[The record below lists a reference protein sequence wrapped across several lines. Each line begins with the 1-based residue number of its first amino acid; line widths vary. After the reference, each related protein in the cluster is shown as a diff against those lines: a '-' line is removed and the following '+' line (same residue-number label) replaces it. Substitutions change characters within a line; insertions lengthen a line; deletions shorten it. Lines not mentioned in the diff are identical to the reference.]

1 MIFYLSLSTDLC
13 SIKMLQNEMG
23 FFYDGESSKPY
34 QSSIDYFDY
43 YNDSFRA
50 CCFISASNTSISKF
64 QINLKMEQV
73 HRLHNGYGNKSKS
86 NKWYPLIKRYRKFQ
100 LSLSPQQNLLY
111 GFLTYTFIGWLLLC
125 IPLFHKQAVSALDS
139 LFIATSAIST
149 TGLVTVSLF
158 DTYNWFGQFV
168 IMALI
173 QIGGIGYM
181 TFTSFVL
188 LSKKSPLTHW
198 HQRVLGA
205 EFTMPKGFEIKDFL
219 KSVIIF
225 TILIEAIGALFLY
238 IAFTRADIEPNFAV
252 WSSIFHSVSA
262 FCTAGFGLY
271 NDSFEQFADNT
282 FINVIL
288 SVLSICGSLGFI
300 VVTDFWNRISG
311 KTKEVTFTTKTIFA
325 VIFLLLTV
333 GTLMI
338 YFFEPSI
345 DHLVENKWMA
355 SFFQS
360 MTALTTVGFN
370 TVPLGSFS
378 LGVMLVLIFL
388 MYVGASPSG
397 TGGGM
402 KSTTLTAL
410 IAIMWNRIRNNKQVT
425 FFGKVIPLERLYVA
439 TSVFI
444 LYASVI
450 FISTFLLA
458 MTEDL
463 PLDKILFETTSAIG
477 TVGLST
483 GITGYLTPWGKL
495 TLIFVMFVGRL
506 GVLTFG
512 IAILA
517 RRKGI
522 STTADEGDLAV

>member
-1 MIFYLSLSTDLC
+1 MI
-13 SIKMLQNEMG
+13 
-23 FFYDGESSKPY
+23 
-34 QSSIDYFDY
+34 
-43 YNDSFRA
+43 
-50 CCFISASNTSISKF
+50 
-64 QINLKMEQV
+64 
-73 HRLHNGYGNKSKS
+73 RLVKK
-86 NKWYPLIKRYRKFQ
+86 YRKFQ

-111 GFLTYTFIGWLLLC
+111 GFFAYTMIGWALLC
-125 IPLFHKQAVSALDS
+125 LPFFHKQAVSALDS

-149 TGLVTVSLF
+149 TGLVTVSVF
-158 DTYNWFGQFV
+158 DTYNWFGQFIV
-168 IMALI
+168 MLLF

-198 HQRVLGA
+198 HQRVLNA

-225 TILIEAIGALFLY
+225 TMVIETIGALCFY
-238 IAFTRADIEPNFAV
+238 IAFTRAGVEHNFAI
-252 WSSIFHSVSA
+252 WSSIYHSVSA

-271 NDSFEQFADNT
+271 NDSFEQFAGNT
-282 FINVIL
+282 SINTII

-300 VVTDFWNRISG
+300 VVTDLWNRISG
-311 KTKEVTFTTKTIFA
+311 KTRHVTFTTKIIFG
-325 VIFLLLTV
+325 IITLLLSLGTV
-333 GTLMI
+333 MI
-338 YFFEPSI
+338 YFFEPSMGQ
-345 DHLVENKWMA
+345 LGENRLMA

-370 TVPLGSFS
+370 TVPIGNFS
-378 LGVMLVLIFL
+378 LGVLLVVIFL

-410 IAIMWNRIRNNKQVT
+410 MAIMWSRIRNNRQVT

-439 TSVFI
+439 TSVFM

-450 FISTFLLA
+450 FLSTFLLA
-458 MTEDL
+458 MTEDF
-463 PLDKILFETTSAIG
+463 PLHQILFETTSAIG

-483 GITGYLTPWGKL
+483 GITGNLTAWGKIVI
-495 TLIFVMFVGRL
+495 IFVMFVGRL

-512 IAILA
+512 LAILA
-517 RRKGI
+517 RKNKIKTIG
-522 STTADEGDLAV
+522 DEADLAV